1 MNEREARIAR
11 VAAMEARYDR
21 ARAALDA
28 LDAALGAWEAARED
42 LRALEAY
49 GESGEWLRDF
59 EADEAGALPDGL
71 KRGVRAEDALGELRG
86 ERDELRERLRREEG
100 EA

>member
-59 EADEAGALPDGL
+59 EADEAGKLSDEIHRGVLSEDGL
-71 KRGVRAEDALGELRG
+71 YTVLSEYKDMLKRFKAIS
-86 ERDELRERLRREEG
+86 EE
-100 EA
+100 